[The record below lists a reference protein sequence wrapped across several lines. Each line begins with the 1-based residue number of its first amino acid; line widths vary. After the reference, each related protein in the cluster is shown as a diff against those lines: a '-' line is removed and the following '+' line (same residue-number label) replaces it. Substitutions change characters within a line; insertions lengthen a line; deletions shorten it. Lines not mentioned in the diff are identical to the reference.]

1 MSGAPRHKMRRSEP
15 TPQISSSEQ
24 RNRTLRRSLRRLKPY
39 APFFA
44 LIALSLLIGALNP
57 RFFEFNNLIRI
68 ANSAAIPLVLALG
81 MTFVIV
87 LGSIDLSVEGVL
99 AIGAVLI
106 SLLVRNNSNTLDL
119 GWFGVILAILA
130 CGAIGC
136 LNGVIHV
143 GLRIP
148 SFMVTLGMW
157 FIGVG
162 VATLVLGGST
172 VRVLDVG
179 IRSLALDRPL
189 GLFPIAVWVALGVL
203 GITWII
209 ERQTRIGR
217 YIYAIGGGE
226 DLAALSGIPVKRV
239 KMVVFIIA
247 GTLYGLGGLLASA
260 QLGLGNALIGS
271 GRLFSTVTAVVV
283 GGSPLTGGEG
293 GVLNTLVGVL
303 IMAVLG
309 NGMVLLGI
317 SPDVQQGV
325 QGVLIIVAVAL
336 SLDRA
341 RLKIVK

>member
-1 MSGAPRHKMRRSEP
+1 MEPQFGHSSADSG
-15 TPQISSSEQ
+15 TPQIRSSE
-24 RNRTLRRSLRRLKPY
+24 RRERSSKRSLGWLKPY

-44 LIALSLLIGALNP
+44 LIALSLVVGALNP
-57 RFFEFNNLIRI
+57 RFFEFNNLIRV

-81 MTFVIV
+81 MTFIIV

-106 SLLVRNNSNTLDL
+106 SLLVRNNGNASNL
-119 GWFGVILAILA
+119 GWFGVVLAILA
-130 CGAIGC
+130 CGAIGS
-136 LNGVIHV
+136 LNGIIHV

-172 VRVLDVG
+172 VRVLDQG
-179 IRSLALDRPL
+179 IRSIALERFL
-189 GLFPIAVWVALGVL
+189 NFPIAVWVALGAL
-203 GITWII
+203 GITWVI

-226 DLAALSGIPVKRV
+226 DLAALSGIPVRRV
-239 KMVVFIIA
+239 KIIVFTIA
-247 GTLYGLGGLLASA
+247 GTLFGLGGLLAAA
-260 QLGLGNALIGS
+260 QLGQGNALIGS

-283 GGSPLTGGEG
+283 GGTALTGGEG
-293 GVLNTLVGVL
+293 GVLNTLIGVL

-317 SPDVQQGV
+317 SPDLQQGV
-325 QGVLIIVAVAL
+325 QGILIIVAVAL
-336 SLDRA
+336 SLDRT

>member
-1 MSGAPRHKMRRSEP
+1 VESRIGPADSG
-15 TPQISSSEQ
+15 TPETRSSE
-24 RNRTLRRSLRRLKPY
+24 RREGSSKRSLRRLKPY

-44 LIALSLLIGALNP
+44 LIALSLLIGAMNP
-57 RFFEFNNLIRI
+57 RFFDFNNLIRI

-81 MTFVIV
+81 MTFIIV

-106 SLLVRNNSNTLDL
+106 SLLVRNNGNSNDL
-119 GWFGVILAILA
+119 GWFGVVLAILA

-136 LNGVIHV
+136 LNGAIHV

-172 VRVLDVG
+172 VRVLDQG
-179 IRSLALDRPL
+179 IRSLALERFLD
-189 GLFPIAVWVALGVL
+189 FPIAVWVALGAL
-203 GITWII
+203 GITWVI

-239 KMVVFIIA
+239 KIIVFMMA
-247 GTLYGLGGLLASA
+247 GILFGLGGLLAAA
-260 QLGLGNALIGS
+260 QLGQGNALIGS

-283 GGSPLTGGEG
+283 GGTALTGGEG

-317 SPDVQQGV
+317 SPDLQQGV

>member
-1 MSGAPRHKMRRSEP
+1 ME
-15 TPQISSSEQ
+15 PQIGRPSADSGTPEIRSSE
-24 RNRTLRRSLRRLKPY
+24 RRDGNSKRSLSRLKPY

-44 LIALSLLIGALNP
+44 LIALSLVIGAMNP

-68 ANSAAIPLVLALG
+68 ANSASIPLVLSLG
-81 MTFVIV
+81 MTFIIV

-106 SLLVRNNSNTLDL
+106 SLLVRNNSNVLDL
-119 GWFGVILAILA
+119 GWFGVVLAILA

-172 VRVLDVG
+172 VRVLDKG
-179 IRSLALDRPL
+179 IRSLALERFL
-189 GLFPIAVWVALGVL
+189 EFPIAVWVALGAL
-203 GITWII
+203 GVTWVI

-226 DLAALSGIPVKRV
+226 DLAALSGIPVNRV
-239 KMVVFIIA
+239 KIIVFTIA
-247 GTLYGLGGLLASA
+247 GTLFGLGGLLAAA

-283 GGSPLTGGEG
+283 GGTALTGGEG

-317 SPDVQQGV
+317 SPDLQQGV
-325 QGVLIIVAVAL
+325 QGILIIVAVAL

>member
-1 MSGAPRHKMRRSEP
+1 
-15 TPQISSSEQ
+15 
-24 RNRTLRRSLRRLKPY
+24 
-39 APFFA
+39 
-44 LIALSLLIGALNP
+44 
-57 RFFEFNNLIRI
+57 
-68 ANSAAIPLVLALG
+68 
-81 MTFVIV
+81 V

-106 SLLVRNNSNTLDL
+106 SLLVRNNSNALDL
-119 GWFGVILAILA
+119 GWFGVVLAILA

-136 LNGVIHV
+136 LNGVIHI

-172 VRVLDVG
+172 VRVLDAG

-189 GLFPIAVWVALGVL
+189 GLFPIAVWVALGAL
-203 GITWII
+203 GITWVI

-239 KMVVFIIA
+239 KIIVFMIA
-247 GTLYGLGGLLASA
+247 GTLYGLGGLLAAA

-283 GGSPLTGGEG
+283 GGTALTGGEG

>member
-1 MSGAPRHKMRRSEP
+1 VE
-15 TPQISSSEQ
+15 PQIGRPSADSGTPEIRSSE
-24 RNRTLRRSLRRLKPY
+24 RRDGNAKRSLSRLKPY

-44 LIALSLLIGALNP
+44 LIALSLVIGAMNP

-68 ANSAAIPLVLALG
+68 ANSASIPLVLSLG
-81 MTFVIV
+81 MTFIIV

-106 SLLVRNNSNTLDL
+106 SLLVRNNGNTFDL
-119 GWFGVILAILA
+119 GWFGVVLAIVA

-172 VRVLDVG
+172 VRVLDKG
-179 IRSLALDRPL
+179 IRSLALERFL
-189 GLFPIAVWVALGVL
+189 EFPIAVWVALGAL
-203 GITWII
+203 GVTWVI

-226 DLAALSGIPVKRV
+226 DLAALSGIPVNRV
-239 KMVVFIIA
+239 KIIVFTIA
-247 GTLYGLGGLLASA
+247 GTLFGLGGLLAAA

-283 GGSPLTGGEG
+283 GGTALTGGEG

-317 SPDVQQGV
+317 SPDLQQGV

>member
-1 MSGAPRHKMRRSEP
+1 MEPQIGHPSADSG
-15 TPQISSSEQ
+15 TPQIRSSERRD
-24 RNRTLRRSLRRLKPY
+24 RNPKRSLRRLKPF

-44 LIALSLLIGALNP
+44 LIVLSLMIGALNT

-68 ANSAAIPLVLALG
+68 ANSASIPLVLALG
-81 MTFVIV
+81 MTFIIV

-106 SLLVRNNSNTLDL
+106 SLLVRNNGNGNDL
-119 GWFGVILAILA
+119 GWFGVVLAILA

-136 LNGVIHV
+136 LNGAIHV

-172 VRVLDVG
+172 VRVLDQG
-179 IRSLALDRPL
+179 IRSLALERFLD
-189 GLFPIAVWVALGVL
+189 FPIAVWVALGAL
-203 GITWII
+203 GITWVI
-209 ERQTRIGR
+209 ERKTRIGR

-239 KMVVFIIA
+239 KMIVFMIA
-247 GTLYGLGGLLASA
+247 GTLFGLGGLLAAA
-260 QLGLGNALIGS
+260 QLGQGNALIGS

-283 GGSPLTGGEG
+283 GGTALTGGEG

-317 SPDVQQGV
+317 SPDLQQGV

>member
-1 MSGAPRHKMRRSEP
+1 
-15 TPQISSSEQ
+15 
-24 RNRTLRRSLRRLKPY
+24 LRRLKPY

-44 LIALSLLIGALNP
+44 LVALSLSIGALNA

-81 MTFVIV
+81 ATFVIV

-106 SLLVRNNSNTLDL
+106 SLLVRNNSNTADL
-119 GWFGVILAILA
+119 SWFGPLLAIAA
-130 CGAIGC
+130 CAAIGC
-136 LNGVIHV
+136 LNGAIHV

-172 VRVLDVG
+172 VRVLDSG
-179 IRSLALDRPL
+179 IRSLALTRFLEFPL
-189 GLFPIAVWVALGVL
+189 AVWVALGALAV
-203 GITWII
+203 TWII

-226 DLAALSGIPVKRV
+226 DLAELSGIPVKRV
-239 KMVVFIIA
+239 KIIVFMIA
-247 GTLYGLGGLLASA
+247 GALYGLGGLLTAA

-271 GRLFSTVTAVVV
+271 GRLFATVTAVVV
-283 GGSPLTGGEG
+283 GGTALTGGEG

-317 SPDVQQGV
+317 SPYLQQAV
-325 QGVLIIVAVAL
+325 QGVLIIIAVAL

>member
-1 MSGAPRHKMRRSEP
+1 VEAKFGHPSADSG
-15 TPQISSSEQ
+15 TPQIRPSE
-24 RNRTLRRSLRRLKPY
+24 RRDKNSMRFLRRLKPY

-44 LIALSLLIGALNP
+44 LIALSILIGAMNP
-57 RFFEFNNLIRI
+57 RFFELNNLIRI

-81 MTFVIV
+81 MTFIIV

-106 SLLVRNNSNTLDL
+106 SLLVQNNSNALNF
-119 GWFGVILAILA
+119 GWFGVMLAIVA

-136 LNGVIHV
+136 LSGTIHV

-162 VATLVLGGST
+162 IATLVLGGST
-172 VRVLDVG
+172 VRVLDKA
-179 IRSLALDRPL
+179 IRSLALDRPVV
-189 GLFPIAVWVALGVL
+189 FPNAVWVALGAL
-203 GITWII
+203 GITWMI
-209 ERQTRIGR
+209 ERKTRIGR

-226 DLAALSGIPVKRV
+226 DLAALSGIPVNRV
-239 KMVVFIIA
+239 KIIVFVIA
-247 GTLYGLGGLLASA
+247 GTLYGIGGLLAAA

-271 GRLFSTVTAVVV
+271 GRLFSTITAVVV
-283 GGSPLTGGEG
+283 GGTALTGGEG

-309 NGMVLLGI
+309 NGMVLLGV
-317 SPDVQQGV
+317 SPDLQQAV